1 MSIQSAKRNKEIEQN
16 EADKKDLKSPATGSS
31 SRKKP
36 MLRSL
41 TSQSTAS
48 KNNGSANG
56 KSAVSTS
63 HSPEED
69 GEAIKTRP
77 SFWEPESS
85 EEDGESAAPD
95 WWNERCKQDS
105 AYYEEIAIKRAIA
118 RERNTPPWPEKPV
131 DKVSDQK
138 SEKSYQK
145 SESKNKSTIQ
155 RSQTIHLVGRDSS
168 KRLSIFSKAQ
178 ESSPDLSLGM
188 LAEGEWVSSSDSK
201 SKFSVADKIPK
212 PLRREL
218 ARQYSNFTSL
228 ETSQNLRGE
237 EREAALR
244 KRLALRF
251 LSEVLMGKD
260 SQFDQTR
267 LKSRTAINNYLSKT
281 YGFQISRGAE
291 TSQSSSGSRN
301 STQEKNDVIS
311 LLIMDALLLS
321 KNYRV
326 DYSIDLGDLDAD
338 PFVKKTYLSTLEAAR
353 NNQVVSDENKQRD
366 DVSGIFVR
374 DFGKSVYEIEDENG
388 KAKPIGSVDEFV
400 EFIGDPAKCNLPWG
414 ISVFACQTL
423 PIFIKN
429 LLFTR
434 TNSQGKID
442 SPLKLYDGSPV
453 AFSVSP
459 KAIYRLKKYGDG
471 KLVLSYRGEYD
482 AADAKAQGKN
492 TASILTMGEKGVLSK
507 AVLIDEGKAT
517 ISLDITFQLNA
528 DFKMGTLQLSAEGWN
543 FVSE

>member
-1 MSIQSAKRNKEIEQN
+1 
-16 EADKKDLKSPATGSS
+16 
-31 SRKKP
+31 

-41 TSQSTAS
+41 TSQSTS
-48 KNNGSANG
+48 EKNYGSANG
-56 KSAVSTS
+56 KSVVSTS
-63 HSPEED
+63 HCPEDD
-69 GEAIKTRP
+69 GQAIKIRP
-77 SFWEPESS
+77 SSWEPESS

-118 RERNTPPWPEKPV
+118 RERNTPQWSEKPV
-131 DKVSDQK
+131 DKVSD
-138 SEKSYQK
+138 EK
-145 SESKNKSTIQ
+145 SESKKKFSIQ
-155 RSQTIHLVGRDSS
+155 RSKTIHLVGRDSS
-168 KRLSIFSKAQ
+168 KRLSIFSKGQ

-201 SKFSVADKIPK
+201 NKFSVADKIPK

-218 ARQYSNFTSL
+218 ARQYSTFNSL
-228 ETSQNLRGE
+228 ETSQNLRGD

-260 SQFDQTR
+260 SQFDQAK

-281 YGFQISRGAE
+281 YGFQISKGPE
-291 TSQSSSGSRN
+291 QSPYSSGSRN
-301 STQEKNDVIS
+301 SIEEPDDVIS
-311 LLIMDALLLS
+311 LLLMDAMLLS
-321 KNYRV
+321 KNYRI
-326 DYSIDLGDLDAD
+326 DYSIDLGDLYAD
-338 PFVKKTYLSTLEAAR
+338 PFVNKTFLSTLDAAR
-353 NNQVVSDENKQRD
+353 NNQVVSDEKKTRN

-388 KAKPIGSVDEFV
+388 KAKAIGTVDEFV
-400 EFIGDPAKCNLPWG
+400 EFIGDPKKCNLPWE
-414 ISVFACQTL
+414 ISAFACQSL

-442 SPLKLYDGSPV
+442 SPLKLYDGTPV

-459 KAIYRLKKYGDG
+459 KASYRLKKLDDG
-471 KLVLSYRGEYD
+471 NLVLTYRGEYD
-482 AADAKAQGKN
+482 AADAIAQGKN
-492 TASILTMGEKGVLSK
+492 TASILTMGEKGVVSK
-507 AVLIDEGKAT
+507 GVLIDCGKAT
-517 ISLDITFQLNA
+517 VSLDISFQPNA
-528 DFKMGTLQLSAEGWN
+528 DFKMGTLQVNAEGWN